1 MKRSTR
7 FIIEQNGASPA
18 LLSPNQTNHLQL
30 AAVLHHDEAAAP
42 EPAISAGAD
51 VCKTVD
57 MPRCVD
63 RRYPS
68 VLYNPSILARLDVLQ
83 AEKPPDEEVGV
94 REKSLKCRVF

>member
-1 MKRSTR
+1 
-7 FIIEQNGASPA
+7 
-18 LLSPNQTNHLQL
+18 
-30 AAVLHHDEAAAP
+30 
-42 EPAISAGAD
+42 
-51 VCKTVD
+51 